1 LLDAAMNNC
10 EAILVVDD
18 DSDVRDSLKALL
30 ELDGHRTLTA
40 SSAEEA
46 IAAIATHQPICVI
59 LDLLM
64 PGVGGAELA
73 RRIRSER
80 GSEMVLLAL
89 TGSVREADQE
99 DAERAGI
106 DYVLHKPLD
115 VSRLRRM
122 LPRVS

>member
-1 LLDAAMNNC
+1 MNNC

-46 IAAIATHQPICVI
+46 ISAIAMHQPVCVI

-64 PGVGGAELA
+64 PGVSGAELA

-89 TGSVREADQE
+89 TGSVRQSDQE
-99 DAERAGI
+99 DAERSGV

-115 VSRLRRM
+115 VTRLRRM